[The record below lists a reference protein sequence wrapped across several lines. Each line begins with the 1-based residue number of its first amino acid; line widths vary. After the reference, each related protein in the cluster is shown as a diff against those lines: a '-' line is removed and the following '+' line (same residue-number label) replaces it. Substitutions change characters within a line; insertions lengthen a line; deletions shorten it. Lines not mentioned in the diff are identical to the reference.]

1 MKKSTAER
9 KAFRQQEAARKMI
22 TEQRWLDAQARN
34 AARTNSYFD
43 AEDRRMEAESDDSS
57 WEADEN
63 RRMESL

>member
-1 MKKSTAER
+1 MK
-9 KAFRQQEAARKMI
+9 EA
-22 TEQRWLDAQARN
+22 QSN